1 MKQTVRL
8 KKLREDAIIPA
19 YGTEFAAGADL
30 YACMD
35 KDITINPGCTEFIH
49 TGIALEIPTGLVGL
63 IYARSGMACKRGLPQ
78 FAKDRGYSDKDSFVE
93 KYGKD
98 KIVKNMI
105 IQKAQDI
112 VMDNAVYKQ
121 ASASKA
127 LAVCIK

>member
-63 IYARSGMACKRGLPQ
+63 IYARSGMACKRGLAP
-78 FAKDRGYSDKDSFVE
+78 ANKVGVIDSDYRGESWLLY
-93 KYGKD
+93 
-98 KIVKNMI
+98 I
-105 IQKAQDI
+105 ITLTKPLLYQK
-112 VMDNAVYKQ
+112 VNVSHSLY
-121 ASASKA
+121 
-127 LAVCIK
+127 LHLL